1 MAVEFRGIGQAV
13 VPAGG
18 SAGQVLVK
26 NSADPFDVAWG
37 TVTGGGGTVGAEYV
51 TDDELAAA
59 LEQQLAT
66 YVTSSDLAAA
76 LQGKQNAGDYATAA
90 ALSQTETFAR
100 NRVNHIG
107 TQTSATIADFT
118 EAVQDAVSVLLGAG
132 SNVTL
137 NYDDAGNKL
146 TVTAA
151 GGTGGTLDAEAVR
164 DAIGVA
170 LVGVGNIAV
179 TVNDA
184 ADTITITTTATVNST
199 DAALRD
205 RSTHTGTQAISTV
218 SGLQTALDGKAA
230 LNHTTAATSLTGM
243 GATFAALIPAATPAA
258 ARATID
264 APATA
269 ELAGKATVV
278 PYDKG
283 APSPDMSAYP
293 SGYTIAIE
301 LDVV

>member
-13 VPAGG
+13 VPTGG

-66 YVTSSDLAAA
+66 YVTASDLSAA
-76 LQGKQNAGDYATAA
+76 LATKQDTGDYATAA

-107 TQTSATIADFT
+107 AQTSATISDFT
-118 EAVQDAVSVLLGAG
+118 EAVQDAVAALLGAG

-137 NYDDAGNKL
+137 NYNDAGNTL
-146 TVTAA
+146 TVSAT
-151 GGTGGTLDAEAVR
+151 GGTGGALDAEAVR

-170 LVGVGNIAV
+170 LVGVGNISV
-179 TVNDA
+179 VVNDA
-184 ADTITITTTATVNST
+184 ADTITISTTATVNST
-199 DAALRD
+199 DAVLKD
-205 RSTHTGTQAISTV
+205 RNNHTGFQAISTV
-218 SGLQTALDGKAA
+218 SGLQNALDNKAA
-230 LNHTTAATSLTGM
+230 LSHSHAATSLQGI
-243 GATFAALIPAATPAA
+243 GATFAALIPAATQSA

-264 APATA
+264 AAATA
-269 ELAGKATVV
+269 DLAGKATVV